1 MPRNSG
7 DGPIADSPPFAQR
20 PRPARAIYGTLGPVV
35 GPDRS
40 SKLDRPATCIHLD
53 PVLVNRVLAGN
64 RPAMDHEDTAMKFTT
79 NEAPIDRIIR
89 IVAGI
94 GLAAFAL
101 AGTVTAP
108 LLYVV
113 WLVAAILLVTGIIGF
128 CPLYALLHIGTKRA
142 AH

>member
-1 MPRNSG
+1 
-7 DGPIADSPPFAQR
+7 
-20 PRPARAIYGTLGPVV
+20 
-35 GPDRS
+35 
-40 SKLDRPATCIHLD
+40 
-53 PVLVNRVLAGN
+53 
-64 RPAMDHEDTAMKFTT
+64 MKFTT

-101 AGTVTAP
+101 AGASTAP

-113 WLVAAILLVTGIIGF
+113 WLVAAILLVTGAVGF
-128 CPLYALLHIGTKRA
+128 CPLYALLHVGTKRA